1 MPKPFKLIDKYFS
14 KKDNEWQWTYELKIA
29 FNYGSIIAITI
40 TSYYQTKPGREW
52 ITNEL
57 ILEILEKRFNNKKA
71 EPLEY
76 SGRRKVFKRETTYQ
90 EKKYRFYFWF
100 KDGTD
105 NHLWIRNI
113 HPID

>member
-1 MPKPFKLIDKYFS
+1 
-14 KKDNEWQWTYELKIA
+14 
-29 FNYGSIIAITI
+29 
-40 TSYYQTKPGREW
+40 
-52 ITNEL
+52 
-57 ILEILEKRFNNKKA
+57 LEKRFNNKKA